1 MACSVLPIRL
11 VFRNRSNADQLAASS
26 GDRKTARRGSGLF
39 RHVVDVLETLLLQIQ
54 VSRSTYMYLASPY
67 PSVNRERA
75 CSKQDAKTKSLY
87 APSDTNLEDQE
98 LRAQS
103 DGLCVRLSSASECK
117 GVYLAHFNNHVVL

>member
-11 VFRNRSNADQLAASS
+11 ALRNRSHADQLTASS
-26 GDRKTARRGSGLF
+26 DDRKTARQGSELF
-39 RHVVDVLETLLLQIQ
+39 RHVVEVPETLLLQIQ
-54 VSRSTYMYLASPY
+54 VSRSTYMYFASLY

-87 APSDTNLEDQE
+87 APSNTNFEDQE

-103 DGLCVRLSSASECK
+103 DGLCV
-117 GVYLAHFNNHVVL
+117 